1 LDTLNELQVLAV
13 AGSVT
18 VFFPKQKQA
27 TNNNGFASTKA
38 LLFAKRYGSHL
49 GYRASVALKKVRLW
63 WRTKVRFHFMGQRA
77 TEDLYTT
84 QSVAVD
90 RKLRQKVYYDRV
102 EQHFQL
108 VSPKAMRRYLYTDFV
123 AIHTLRELQHLSS
136 EA

>member
-1 LDTLNELQVLAV
+1 MNNSYLDTLNELQGLAV
-13 AGSVT
+13 AGGVT
-18 VFFPKQKQA
+18 VFFPKQGQA
-27 TNNNGFASTKA
+27 TNTGPFSTKTLMFASN
-38 LLFAKRYGSHL
+38 YGVPF
-49 GYRASVALKKVRLW
+49 GTA

-102 EQHFQL
+102 ERHFQL

-123 AIHTLRELQHLSS
+123 AIHTRRELQHMTQDQ
-136 EA
+136 